1 LAADLF
7 TSIKCFKNFEKTLL
21 KNVEKLTMF
30 ADYRIPQILRH
41 YGIIE
46 YNKELKNKIENKIE
60 LEPNS
65 IEEVNLQ

>member
-1 LAADLF
+1 
-7 TSIKCFKNFEKTLL
+7 
-21 KNVEKLTMF
+21 MF

-46 YNKELKNKIENKIE
+46 YDSLLAEKIDNKEE

-65 IEEVNLQ
+65 IEEVMNKNIKIKFLFRLK